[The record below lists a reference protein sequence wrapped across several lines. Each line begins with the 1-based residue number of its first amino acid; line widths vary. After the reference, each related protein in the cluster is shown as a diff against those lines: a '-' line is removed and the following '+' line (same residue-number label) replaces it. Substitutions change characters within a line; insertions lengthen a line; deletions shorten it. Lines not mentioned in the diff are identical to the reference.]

1 MLANGVDYPR
11 THSLRKL
18 LETLARLVSE
28 DKKVVIEGVLEK
40 YLLELGILEDA
51 YITSRYVMR
60 EITKEGV
67 ERLTSAAVEGMR
79 IVP

>member
-1 MLANGVDYPR
+1 
-11 THSLRKL
+11 
-18 LETLARLVSE
+18 LVSE